1 MELLSSDGA
10 SVEMRPLGYQ
20 FPRLDAG
27 ADWTDAN
34 WLNIQCRVRCADGRR
49 WSFIFPCLLVHETQE
64 FADWLSM
71 AARARAASTLS
82 FLEPTISFTLDHR
95 ARGYCEVA
103 VTFRL
108 EGQPPWQQG
117 DARVESSWTVP
128 LQLDQH
134 MLAHAARTWRADCA
148 AFPPRSP

>member
-1 MELLSSDGA
+1 MELLASDGA
-10 SVEMRPLGYQ
+10 SVELRPLGYQ
-20 FPRLDAG
+20 FPRLDAD

-49 WSFIFPCLLVHETQE
+49 WSFTSPCLLAQETQE
-64 FADWLSM
+64 FADWLS
-71 AARARAASTLS
+71 AIPRNRAGSTLS
-82 FLEPTISFTLDHR
+82 FLEPTIGFTLDN
-95 ARGYCEVA
+95 RGPDHYEVT

-117 DARVESSWTVP
+117 PARIGRSWAVP

-134 MLAHAARTWRADCA
+134 VLARAARTWRADCA